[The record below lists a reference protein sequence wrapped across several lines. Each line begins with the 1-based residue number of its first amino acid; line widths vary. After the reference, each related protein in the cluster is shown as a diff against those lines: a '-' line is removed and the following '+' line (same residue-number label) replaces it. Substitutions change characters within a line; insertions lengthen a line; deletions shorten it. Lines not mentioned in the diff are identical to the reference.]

1 MATKHTTNVMG
12 DKNAP
17 LKDRWI
23 KKFNKQAR
31 FLFFVN
37 LPDERQLQRRKL
49 ILTLRCHA
57 GLKQRIKLS
66 LDLLKRGQIDPP
78 KKRTISVDLSQ
89 SEWLHLE
96 NEKSAEFG

>member
-1 MATKHTTNVMG
+1 MSWVTKMLPSRIDGSRNH
-12 DKNAP
+12 
-17 LKDRWI
+17 
-23 KKFNKQAR
+23 KQAR

-66 LDLLKRGQIDPP
+66 LDLLKRGPDP
-78 KKRTISVDLSQ
+78 VDLSQ
-89 SEWLHLE
+89 SEWLHLGE
-96 NEKSAEFG
+96 NEKSSADFG